1 MTYRIV
7 AWITMARSTVRSG
20 PDAPRHGLEDDVE
33 ERRPAAPAPD
43 AGPRPEEAAG
53 SAPREVP
60 PPDTEH
66 RPIGAL
72 LVVGF
77 LTLTIL
83 VTWYG
88 MFALNLV
95 RN

>member
-1 MTYRIV
+1 
-7 AWITMARSTVRSG
+7 MARSTVRSG
-20 PDAPRHGLEDDVE
+20 PAASQHGLEDDVE

-43 AGPRPEEAAG
+43 AGPRPDEAG
-53 SAPREVP
+53 GPTPGEGP

-77 LTLTIL
+77 LTLTIM

-88 MFALNLV
+88 MFALNVV

>member
-1 MTYRIV
+1 MT
-7 AWITMARSTVRSG
+7 RSTVPPWTGR
-20 PDAPRHGLEDDVE
+20 APTLGLEEDVE
-33 ERRPAAPAPD
+33 ERRPAPPAPD
-43 AGPRPEEAAG
+43 AGPRPDDAG
-53 SAPREVP
+53 GPTPGEGP

-77 LTLTIL
+77 LTLTIM

-88 MFALNLV
+88 MFALNVV